1 MESVSIKI
9 TKKISSIERLQPF
22 SSIPVSKVVYYRE
35 LINNQVFNQMIY
47 DVIANVRVKII
58 SKL

>member
-1 MESVSIKI
+1 MERVSIKI

>member
-9 TKKISSIERLQPF
+9 TKKISPIERLEPF

-35 LINNQVFNQMIY
+35 LINNQVFDQMIY

>member
-9 TKKISSIERLQPF
+9 TKKISPIERLQPF
-22 SSIPVSKVVYYRE
+22 SSIPVCKVVYYRE